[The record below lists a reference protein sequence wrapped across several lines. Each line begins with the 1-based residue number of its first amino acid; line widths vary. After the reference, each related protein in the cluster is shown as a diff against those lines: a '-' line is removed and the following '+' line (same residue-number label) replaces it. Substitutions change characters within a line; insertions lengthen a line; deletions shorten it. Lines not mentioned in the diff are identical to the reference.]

1 MLLELSHIGKSF
13 GAEQILE
20 DINLSVG
27 ERDRIGLLGANGA
40 GKSTLL
46 NVITGEL
53 ESDVGEIALARGA
66 EIGYLRQ
73 NGALNPGRTIGE
85 EIASVFDDVRR
96 MGEQLE
102 ELRRQLESC
111 SPQDP
116 QHDRLLAEYDA
127 LNTAYETHEGYTI
140 DVKINT
146 VLGGM
151 GFASYDREMYVS
163 ALSGGEK
170 TRLAIAKLLLG
181 NPQLLILDE
190 PTNHLDFTMLTWLE
204 EYLRGYRG
212 ALIVVSHDR
221 YFLDNVATDICEL
234 ENRHLTR
241 YPGGYTQF
249 VRLKQ
254 ERREFQQK
262 QYDRQQQKIEKL
274 EDFISRNIVR
284 ASTSGM
290 AKSRIH
296 MLEHM
301 ERVDKP
307 LGEAKS
313 AYLRFEADV
322 EPYKDVL
329 VAEGI
334 SVSVGEGDARKML
347 CHDIDLH
354 ILKGEK
360 VALIGNNGVGK
371 SSLLRALMDLLPHA
385 GRVKWGV
392 NTKLSYFEQENR
404 QLDWNK
410 TVIDEVHSRFP
421 RKYEVELR
429 TLLGSLLLSGDDIY
443 KKVGDLSGG
452 ERAKVAFAIIMLER
466 SNVLILDEPTNHL
479 DYKTKEILEEA
490 LIDYPGTL
498 IMVSHDRYLLNRV
511 PTRIIEMHPE
521 RLTSYYGGYDYY
533 VLRRDMLN
541 ASLHAQQEPVK
552 KTRTDEQQN
561 PFYRSK
567 AQRSEQA
574 KKKARIATLEKEI
587 QSLEE
592 KIASLEYDMTTPDIS
607 SDYQK
612 LEECCRTLEETRTT
626 LSQCEDEWLRLGE
639 ELEGV

>member
-1 MLLELSHIGKSF
+1 MLLELSHIEKSF
-13 GAEQILE
+13 GAEKILE
-20 DINLSVG
+20 DVCLSVG

-46 NVITGEL
+46 GVITGEL
-53 ESDVGEIALARGA
+53 ESDAGEVALQRDA

-73 NGALNPGRTIGE
+73 NGALDPGNTIAE
-85 EIASVFDDVRR
+85 EIASVFEPVRR
-96 MGEQLE
+96 MGAQLDE
-102 ELRRQLESC
+102 VRARLS
-111 SPQDP
+111 STQDSAD
-116 QHDRLLAEYDA
+116 HERFLAEYDA
-127 LNTAYETHEGYTI
+127 LNTAYEACDGYNT

-151 GFASYDREMYVS
+151 GLASYDREMPVS

-181 NPQLLILDE
+181 SPHLLILDE
-190 PTNHLDFTMLTWLE
+190 PTNHLDFAMLTWLE
-204 EYLRGYRG
+204 EYLSAYRG

-221 YFLDNVATDICEL
+221 YFLDNVVTDICEL
-234 ENRHLTR
+234 EERRLTR

-249 VRLKQ
+249 VRIKQ

-274 EDFISRNIVR
+274 EDFIARNIVR

-313 AYLRFEADV
+313 TFLRFETDS

-329 VAEGI
+329 VADGMA
-334 SVSVGEGDARKML
+334 VSVGEGENRKEL
-347 CHDIDLH
+347 CHDIALH

-360 VALIGNNGVGK
+360 AALIGNNGVGK
-371 SSLLRALMDLLPHA
+371 SSLLKALMDVIPCR
-385 GRVKWGV
+385 GRIKWGTNV
-392 NTKLSYFEQENR
+392 KLGYFEQENR

-410 TVIDEVHSRFP
+410 SVIDEVHDRFP
-421 RKYEVELR
+421 RRSELELR

-443 KKVGDLSGG
+443 KKIGSLSGG
-452 ERAKVAFAIIMLER
+452 ERAKVAFAILMLER
-466 SNVLILDEPTNHL
+466 PNVLILDEPTNHL
-479 DYKTKEILEEA
+479 DYKTKEVLEAA
-490 LIDYPGTL
+490 LVDYPGTL

-511 PTRIIEMHPE
+511 PTRIIEMSPGG
-521 RLTSYYGGYDYY
+521 LTSYYGGYDYY
-533 VLRRDMLN
+533 VAHRGQLRPPP
-541 ASLHAQQEPVK
+541 APK
-552 KTRTDEQQN
+552 KAVPEEQN

-567 AQRSEQA
+567 AQRSELA
-574 KKKARIATLEKEI
+574 RKKTRLSVLEKEI
-587 QSLEE
+587 QSFEERIEALER
-592 KIASLEYDMTTPDIS
+592 DMTSPEIA

-612 LEECCRTLEETRTT
+612 LEDCCRELEDARSS
-626 LSQCEDEWLRLGE
+626 LAQREDEWLCLGE
-639 ELEGV
+639 ELEQA